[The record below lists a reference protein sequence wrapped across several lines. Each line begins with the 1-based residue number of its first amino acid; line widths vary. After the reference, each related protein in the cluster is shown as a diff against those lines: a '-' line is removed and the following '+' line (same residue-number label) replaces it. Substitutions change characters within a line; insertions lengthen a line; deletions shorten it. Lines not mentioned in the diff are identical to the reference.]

1 MAASRRIYRY
11 LADDHVRID
20 DALRRASSQPETI
33 EPNAYAEFRVRLR
46 KHIGL
51 EEKVTIS
58 PCESRYRVG
67 ITLPCACADTLGKFT
82 LLERAAKIIRTK
94 YAYDQEAIKLKE
106 AGAPVD
112 YVFPL
117 T

>member
-1 MAASRRIYRY
+1 MNPFDLINADFRQNFMVY

-20 DALRRASSQPETI
+20 DPLRRATSQPETI

-58 PCESRYRVG
+58 PCEFVVSRRDHASMRV
-67 ITLPCACADTLGKFT
+67 C
-82 LLERAAKIIRTK
+82 
-94 YAYDQEAIKLKE
+94 
-106 AGAPVD
+106 
-112 YVFPL
+112 
-117 T
+117 